1 MLIGQI
7 TISYTLK
14 FPNYRN
20 VHEKMDTNIFNTYKR
35 KCTENKF
42 VYNLYI

>member
-20 VHEKMDTNIFNTYKR
+20 VHEKMDTY
-35 KCTENKF
+35 
-42 VYNLYI
+42 YI